1 MPVSTGMP
9 ALDRML
15 NGGYPE
21 ERAVVVTGTPGT
33 GKTTIGMQF
42 LQAGLVDGDR
52 CLFIST
58 EQDVDGLCDG
68 LSSFDFVLDHENLR
82 IVSLQSG
89 KTSERDE
96 QLLSAIDD
104 EGNVV
109 DMETLSEDR
118 IKLELERYGPFDRVV
133 LDSVS
138 GLEVM
143 VEESE
148 TYREETLALVD
159 VLTDDF
165 EATTVLTAEYV
176 GAASQAGEI
185 EAVATEDVVQYTVDG
200 VVRVWRERRRGE
212 LRRFVDVMKMR
223 GVDHD
228 TRQHELMFSD
238 AGVEIVPRHRTFPA
252 DVVKH
257 DRLSTGV
264 EGLDELL
271 AGGLPLGDST
281 LLEHDGAANINEL
294 LFLAGMSAIDHGMA
308 MVIIPRANASLRQVD
323 DFLADA
329 NVGVEDAHA
338 MLDADMLFVLDPLD
352 AWPAHANVYKPEAE
366 GESLREALQ
375 SVRDDAGES
384 DLFLALNTEVK
395 AHTMSPR
402 EVRRF
407 RYWVPSQ
414 FLGADDILLDIHNP
428 DIMDPS
434 LAELYSDAATLAVET
449 WVDDTGLQYVR
460 LKKAT
465 VGNLGSVRL
474 VSYSSEAPY
483 IQVR

>member
-1 MPVSTGMP
+1 MPVSTGMTT
-9 ALDRML
+9 LDRML

-21 ERAVVVTGTPGT
+21 QKAVVVTGTPGT
-33 GKTTIGMQF
+33 GKTTLAMQF
-42 LQAGLVDGDR
+42 LQAGLVDGDN
-52 CLFIST
+52 CLFMST
-58 EQDVDGLCDG
+58 EQDIDGLRDG
-68 LSSFDFVLDHENLR
+68 FASFDFVLDHENLR

-89 KTSERDE
+89 GSSEGEE

-109 DMETLSEDR
+109 DMGTLSEER

-148 TYREETLALVD
+148 TYREETLNLID

-165 EATTVLTAEYV
+165 GATTVLTAEYV

-185 EAVATEDVVQYTVDG
+185 ETVATEDVVQYTVDG

-238 AGVEIVPRHRTFPA
+238 AGVEIVPRHRTFPEG
-252 DVVKH
+252 VVKQ
-257 DRLSTGV
+257 DRLPTGI
-264 EGLDELL
+264 EGFDTLL

-294 LFLAGMSAIDHGMA
+294 LFLAGMNAIENGMA
-308 MVIIPRANASLRQVD
+308 MVLIPRANASPRQID
-323 DFLADA
+323 GFLADA
-329 NVGVEDAHA
+329 NLGVADVDA
-338 MLDADMLFVLDPLD
+338 MLDDGTLFVVDPLG
-352 AWPAHANVYKPEAE
+352 AWPTHKNVYKPETE
-366 GESLREALQ
+366 GEALREALH
-375 SVRDDAGES
+375 SIRDDAGQRN
-384 DLFLALNTEVK
+384 LFLALNTEIKV
-395 AHTMSPR
+395 HTMSAQ

-414 FLGADDILLDIHNP
+414 FLGEDDLLLDIHNP

-434 LAELYSDAATLAVET
+434 LAELYSDAATLAIET

-474 VSYSSEAPY
+474 VSYSRNPPY
-483 IQVR
+483 IEVR